1 MNTPVNFEL
10 AKLLKE
16 KGFNEKPFYIKS
28 NTDYIEGYNFDVEDE
43 NDSLKVAEFQFEDN
57 VCSHLYLKP
66 TIAEVVMWLYE
77 KHGIWINVKGDDN
90 KTFKYELHKWTWYEP
105 EKTLRQG
112 HIILGNGIFDT
123 DSKGFNSPTE
133 AYEAALLYTL
143 KNLI

>member
-1 MNTPVNFEL
+1 MNNPVSFEL

-66 TIAEVVMWLYE
+66 TIAEVVMWLYKKYKYSLE
-77 KHGIWINVKGDDN
+77 HSLEIPESGELDGCYVFKGIVKG
-90 KTFKYELHKWTWYEP
+90 
-105 EKTLRQG
+105 
-112 HIILGNGIFDT
+112 
-123 DSKGFNSPTE
+123 SKDYKLVVHFTSENLPSMSK
-133 AYEAALLYTL
+133 AYEAAIEYTL